1 MSYDYQIGQVL
12 TFDVYPAPVLGN
24 NFQNVTVQGILN
36 QESANQVVDT
46 VGLHIKV
53 WPWLEPQGTPN
64 DPSQYNYIKIK
75 TQSGSV
81 TALGMPWI
89 NESTI
94 QAITSQTITAL
105 ISNVTASDIQGVQN
119 ALISNGYTAIDVSIS
134 SA

>member
-1 MSYDYQIGQVL
+1 MSYNYQIGQVL

-24 NFQNVTVQGILN
+24 NFQNATVQGILN
-36 QESANQVVDT
+36 QESANQVIDT
-46 VGLHIKV
+46 VGMHIKV
-53 WPWLEPQGTPN
+53 WPWLEAQGTPN
-64 DPSQYNYIKIK
+64 DPSQYNYIKIR

-94 QAITSQTITAL
+94 RASTSQTITAL
-105 ISNVTASDIQGVQN
+105 IGNVTAGDIQGVQN

-134 SA
+134 SS

>member
-36 QESANQVVDT
+36 QESANQVIDT

-64 DPSQYNYIKIK
+64 DPAQYNYIKIR
-75 TQSGSV
+75 TQSGAV

-89 NESTI
+89 NESTMR
-94 QAITSQTITAL
+94 ATTSQTITAL
-105 ISNVTASDIQGVQN
+105 ISNVTAGDVPAVQN
-119 ALISNGYTAIDVSIS
+119 ALISNGFTAINVSVS
-134 SA
+134 GT